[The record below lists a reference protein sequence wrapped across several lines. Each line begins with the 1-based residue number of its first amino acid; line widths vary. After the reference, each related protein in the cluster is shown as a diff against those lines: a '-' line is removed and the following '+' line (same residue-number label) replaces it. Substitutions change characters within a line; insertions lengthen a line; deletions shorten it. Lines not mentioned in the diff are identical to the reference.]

1 MQYYATE
8 AFPRSVQ
15 EKQDILVTYCM
26 YIPAWT
32 YPELYGASR
41 CTYESY
47 FKGECCLADDN
58 TGLANRITGG
68 SHKRSLASG
77 SLPRLEVDCLCDSPK
92 WDDSRPAFMLLLDGE
107 AIKSVGICHRDE

>member
-26 YIPAWT
+26 YIPAWVDS
-32 YPELYGASR
+32 ELYGVSS

-47 FKGECCLADDN
+47 FKGECCLSADKAE
-58 TGLANRITGG
+58 LASRITEG
-68 SHKRSLASG
+68 SHKRGLASG
-77 SLPRLEVDCLCDSPK
+77 SLPRLEEDCLCDTFK
-92 WDDSRPAFMLLLDGE
+92 WDYSGSAFVYLLDGGVV
-107 AIKSVGICHRDE
+107 KPVRICWS